1 MALFGEN
8 YGTIRVEKWLEKKEV
23 LNRIR
28 KYGILP
34 VDELVYI
41 TVIHLLGLRDDKGKL
56 FGAKLVLHPFGNSL
70 TGPVLYSYTTS
81 HMTGQL
87 LIDIR
92 VEHLI
97 GYGIVMI
104 VFLHIRIQEL
114 AIVFCP

>member
-56 FGAKLVLHPFGNSL
+56 FGAKVVLHPFGNSL
-70 TGPVLYSYTTS
+70 TGPVLYCR
-81 HMTGQL
+81 L
-87 LIDIR
+87 
-92 VEHLI
+92 
-97 GYGIVMI
+97 
-104 VFLHIRIQEL
+104 
-114 AIVFCP
+114 

>member
-56 FGAKLVLHPFGNSL
+56 FGSPVSVVASGRCRRQRDVVLM
-70 TGPVLYSYTTS
+70 S
-81 HMTGQL
+81 H
-87 LIDIR
+87 
-92 VEHLI
+92 
-97 GYGIVMI
+97 
-104 VFLHIRIQEL
+104 IQ
-114 AIVFCP
+114 